1 MKSSGIGGQAVIEGV
16 MMKNDNY
23 YAVAVRTPEDEIK
36 VEKKEYHSISEKN
49 SFFKLPFVRGV
60 VAFVD
65 SMKLGMDTLTYS
77 ASFYEEEEVET
88 GKLEKAVSGI
98 FKEKAEAVLTGL
110 TVILA
115 VVLAVGI
122 FMLLPW
128 GLTELLGDVIKNP
141 MAQVAVEGA
150 IRLVIFVLY
159 VFAISLM
166 SDIKRVYMYH
176 GAEHKTINCVE
187 NGLELTVE
195 NVRKQ
200 SKEHK
205 RCGTSFMLY
214 VVVISIFF
222 FMFIRVETA
231 ILRLVLRV
239 LLVPVVAGVAYEFI
253 RLAGNSDNIVVHVLS
268 RPGLWM
274 QGLTTKEP
282 DDKMIEVAIKSVEA
296 VFDWKAFIEENR
308 SENVKASKK
317 GKSSVITTKVSDE
330 ENDKSPETEQTA
342 AEVKRPTVAVAKRA
356 DGAVRRTAY
365 FHEPEKK
372 EIAEQEE
379 QAGEE
384 TILENRSAE
393 PVRPVATLKK
403 AQGVRRP
410 MQAIEEVRRNQ
421 ILVDAEEEEEDEI
434 LSALDKF
441 FQ

>member
-1 MKSSGIGGQAVIEGV
+1 
-16 MMKNDNY
+16 MKNDNY

-36 VEKKEYHSISEKN
+36 VEKKEYHSISEKC
-49 SFFKLPFVRGV
+49 SLFKLPFVRGV

-77 ASFYEEEEVET
+77 ASFYEEEEEVEA
-88 GKLEKAVSGI
+88 GKLEKAFSGI

-128 GLTELLGDVIKNP
+128 FLTELLSGVIEDP

-159 VFAISLM
+159 VSAISLM

-176 GAEHKTINCVE
+176 GAEHKTINCIE
-187 NGLELTVE
+187 NGLDLTVE

-231 ILRLVLRV
+231 VLRLVLRL

-253 RLAGNSDNIVVHVLS
+253 RLAGNSDNVLVRILS

-282 DDKMIEVAIKSVEA
+282 DDGMIEVAIKSVEA
-296 VFDWKAFIEENR
+296 VFDWKAFVEEINPKKER
-308 SENVKASKK
+308 KVSKR
-317 GKSSVITTKVSDE
+317 GKSAMVTTKKTTEDTEDVV
-330 ENDKSPETEQTA
+330 ETEKIQEEKQSPSVA
-342 AEVKRPTVAVAKRA
+342 AVKKA
-356 DGAVRRTAY
+356 DRTLRRTAY
-365 FHEPEKK
+365 FHEPETREKSAK
-372 EIAEQEE
+372 EQLPEE
-379 QAGEE
+379 EPIFE
-384 TILENRSAE
+384 TRSSE
-393 PVRPVATLKK
+393 PVRPVAALKK

-410 MQAIEEVRRNQ
+410 LQAIEEVRRNQ
-421 ILVDAEEEEEDEI
+421 ILVDAEEDEEDEV